1 MFDWDGAVWL
11 IMGLIAILLFGAI
24 IGSIVYIWLIAGP
37 LIVKVIWATCMV
49 VLSLI
54 ILLLALVIE

>member
-11 IMGLIAILLFGAI
+11 IMSLIAILLFWAI

-37 LIVKVIWATCMV
+37 LIVKVIWTTCMV

-54 ILLLALVIE
+54 VLALALVID

>member
-11 IMGLIAILLFGAI
+11 IMSLIAILLFGAI
-24 IGSIVYIWLIAGP
+24 ICSIVYIWLIAGP
-37 LIVKVIWATCMV
+37 LVVKVIWTTCMV

-54 ILLLALVIE
+54 VLALALVIE

>member
-11 IMGLIAILLFGAI
+11 IMSLIAILLFGAI
-24 IGSIVYIWLIAGP
+24 IGSIAYIWMTAVPIIA
-37 LIVKVIWATCMV
+37 KVIWTTCMV

-54 ILLLALVIE
+54 VIMLALVIE

>member
-1 MFDWDGAVWL
+1 MFDWDGAVRL

-37 LIVKVIWATCMV
+37 LIVKVIWTTCIV

-54 ILLLALVIE
+54 VLALALVIE

>member
-1 MFDWDGAVWL
+1 MFYWEPIVAI
-11 IMGLIAILLFGAI
+11 IMSLIAILLFGAI

-37 LIVKVIWATCMV
+37 LIFKVIWTTCMV

-54 ILLLALVIE
+54 ILFLALVIE

>member
-11 IMGLIAILLFGAI
+11 IMSLIAILLFGAI
-24 IGSIVYIWLIAGP
+24 TGSIAYIWMTAVPLIA
-37 LIVKVIWATCMV
+37 KVIWTTCMA

-54 ILLLALVIE
+54 VLALALVIE

>member
-24 IGSIVYIWLIAGP
+24 IGSIVYIWMIVGP
-37 LIVKVIWATCMV
+37 LIVKVIWTTCMV

-54 ILLLALVIE
+54 VLALALVIE

>member
-11 IMGLIAILLFGAI
+11 IMGLIAMLLFGAI
-24 IGSIVYIWLIAGP
+24 IGSIVYIWMAAVPLIA
-37 LIVKVIWATCMV
+37 KVIWTTCMV

-54 ILLLALVIE
+54 VLALALVIE

>member
-11 IMGLIAILLFGAI
+11 IMSLIAILLFGAI
-24 IGSIVYIWLIAGP
+24 IGSITYIWMTAVPLIA
-37 LIVKVIWATCMV
+37 KVIWTTCMV

-54 ILLLALVIE
+54 VLVLVLVIE

>member
-24 IGSIVYIWLIAGP
+24 IGSIVYIWLIVGP
-37 LIVKVIWATCMV
+37 LIVKVIWTTCMV

-54 ILLLALVIE
+54 VLALALVIE

>member
-11 IMGLIAILLFGAI
+11 IMSLIAILLFGAI
-24 IGSIVYIWLIAGP
+24 ICSIVYIWLIAGP
-37 LIVKVIWATCMV
+37 LIIKIIWTTCMV

-54 ILLLALVIE
+54 VLLLALVIE

>member
-37 LIVKVIWATCMV
+37 LVFKVIWTTCMV

-54 ILLLALVIE
+54 VLALALVIE

>member
-11 IMGLIAILLFGAI
+11 IMSLIAILLFGAI
-24 IGSIVYIWLIAGP
+24 IGSIAYIWMTAVPLIA
-37 LIVKVIWATCMV
+37 KVIWTTCMA

-54 ILLLALVIE
+54 ILALALVIE

>member
-1 MFDWDGAVWL
+1 MFDWDGVVWL

-24 IGSIVYIWLIAGP
+24 IGSITYIWMIAGP
-37 LIVKVIWATCMV
+37 LIVKVIWTTCMV

-54 ILLLALVIE
+54 VLVLALVID

>member
-24 IGSIVYIWLIAGP
+24 IGSIVYIWLISGP
-37 LIVKVIWATCMV
+37 LIFKVIWTTCMV

-54 ILLLALVIE
+54 VLALALVIE

>member
-24 IGSIVYIWLIAGP
+24 IGSIVYVWMTAVPIIA
-37 LIVKVIWATCMV
+37 KVIWTTCMA

-54 ILLLALVIE
+54 VLALALVIE

>member
-24 IGSIVYIWLIAGP
+24 IGSIIYIWLISGP
-37 LIVKVIWATCMV
+37 LVIKVLWTTGMV

-54 ILLLALVIE
+54 ILFLALVIE

>member
-1 MFDWDGAVWL
+1 MFDLDGAVWL
-11 IMGLIAILLFGAI
+11 IMSLIAILLFGAI

-37 LIVKVIWATCMV
+37 IIVKVIWTTCMV

-54 ILLLALVIE
+54 VLALALVIE

>member
-24 IGSIVYIWLIAGP
+24 IGSIVYIWMAAVPLIA
-37 LIVKVIWATCMV
+37 KVIWTTCMA

-54 ILLLALVIE
+54 ILALAIVIE

>member
-11 IMGLIAILLFGAI
+11 IMSLIAILLFGAI
-24 IGSIVYIWLIAGP
+24 IGSIVYIWIISGP
-37 LIVKVIWATCMV
+37 LIVKVIWTTCMV

-54 ILLLALVIE
+54 VLALALVIE

>member
-1 MFDWDGAVWL
+1 MFDLDGAVWL

-37 LIVKVIWATCMV
+37 LIVKVIWTTCMV

-54 ILLLALVIE
+54 VLALALVIE